1 VLDVIVDG
9 QVVFSRKVE
18 GRSPTAG
25 EIVARVRSAR

>member
-9 QVVFSRKVE
+9 EVVFSRKAE

-25 EIVARVRSAR
+25 EIVARLGSAR